1 MSADQPKQPREHEHP
16 NYFDFTSEVPGGP
29 RAITHNHREC
39 FPEIIGTS
47 ASLQALLK
55 DVSKIAKSDSST
67 LIYGESGTGK
77 ELIAAALHRLSMR
90 CDKKFIAINCS
101 AIPEDL
107 LESELFGYEKG
118 AFTGAHHRKAGYFE
132 AADGGTIF
140 LDEIGDMPL
149 RLQAKLLR
157 VLQEKKYSLVGST
170 QLKNTDVRV
179 IAATNVHLEKA
190 IQEKTFRTDL
200 YYRLNVIP
208 LKIPSLRERRED
220 IPLLLEHFLT
230 ISNKNNSFK
239 QQCYLSETVITFL
252 MDYPFPGNVRELQ
265 NLVERIVVIKGG
277 GVIGVE
283 DLPVSVQRNRRQ
295 GAAAGSGALGAQQRH
310 DEQLGALN
318 NELPFAQAAGAEF
331 SAMTQQ
337 TLTPDA
343 LSPSVSRAGGTTMD
357 GDDGLQVV
365 RLMPDQV
372 AVQVPEDGF
381 DLCQFVERVENDCI
395 LEALRRTGNNKNRAA
410 KLLGLNRTTLVERIK
425 KRKLAPLNP
434 PSKEI

>member
-1 MSADQPKQPREHEHP
+1 MSADQPKQPREQDKH
-16 NYFDFTSEVPGGP
+16 NFFDFTSNRG
-29 RAITHNHREC
+29 ASFHNWREC
-39 FPEIIGTS
+39 FPEIIGSS
-47 ASLQALLK
+47 AALQGLLQ
-55 DVSKIAKSDSST
+55 DVAKIARSDSST

-77 ELIAAALHRLSMR
+77 ELIAAALHRLSLR

-107 LESELFGYEKG
+107 LESELFGHEKG
-118 AFTGAHHRKAGYFE
+118 AFTGAHSRKVGYLE

-140 LDEIGDMPL
+140 LDEIGDMPI

-157 VLQEKKYSLVGST
+157 VLQEKKYSPVGST
-170 QLKNTDVRV
+170 GLKSTDVRV
-179 IAATNVHLEKA
+179 IAATNVHLEQA
-190 IQEKTFRTDL
+190 IQDKTFRLDL

-220 IPLLLEHFLT
+220 IPLLLAHFLT
-230 ISNKNNSFK
+230 VSNTNNSFK
-239 QQCYLSETVITFL
+239 PPCYLSDEVIAFL

-277 GVIGVE
+277 GLIVVE
-283 DLPVSVQRNRRQ
+283 DLPQAMLKNRRK
-295 GAAAGSGALGAQQRH
+295 GAVASSLEGEAQPALAVP
-310 DEQLGALN
+310 ALSTG
-318 NELPFAQAAGAEF
+318 AGAGAGA
-331 SAMTQQ
+331 SAAFGAGD
-337 TLTPDA
+337 TLT
-343 LSPSVSRAGGTTMD
+343 
-357 GDDGLQVV
+357 GLV
-365 RLMPDQV
+365 RMLPDQV
-372 AVQVPEDGF
+372 AVKLPEEGF
-381 DLCQFVERVENDCI
+381 DLCDFVERVENDCI